1 LSQSGPDNSH
11 HDVIIIDGL
20 GLLATAYA
28 VCDAAFIGGSLV
40 PRGGHNPLEPAMFGR
55 PILFGPYMTDF
66 VEVSHLLIQQKG
78 AFQVDTAR
86 QLADKLAAILTD
98 PELGDQMG
106 RAGLRVFSRNAGAV
120 DRIISRMEDL
130 NLV

>member
-1 LSQSGPDNSH
+1 
-11 HDVIIIDGL
+11 
-20 GLLATAYA
+20 
-28 VCDAAFIGGSLV
+28 
-40 PRGGHNPLEPAMFGR
+40 MFGR